1 MSAQRCPGET
11 VGREFGEGGFEH
23 ALART
28 SQITGF
34 FPQLTAKVI
43 ELTKQLIHA
52 AVGIQERS
60 PQKRPTAVY
69 GIERRRPGLGH
80 KPDRGRTL
88 ARSDRSSHRYI
99 LRSRLRSI

>member
-1 MSAQRCPGET
+1 MSSQRRPGET

-23 ALART
+23 ALACT

-34 FPQLTAKVI
+34 FPQLTVK
-43 ELTKQLIHA
+43 LIRINQTVNTF
-52 AVGIQERS
+52 AVGIHERS
-60 PQKRPTAVY
+60 PPKRPMAVY
-69 GIERRRPGLGH
+69 GIERRRLGLGH